1 MGCETM
7 KKSLELEKQRYR
19 GLLEQR
25 VVDTGEAKLA
35 ADSARAANA
44 ILQKAIK
51 EYDVWT
57 PIFSLI
63 VAHAKRLLAIR
74 AFVCVNMEPRFRK
87 VIFGHVHP
95 TVPVSLLCFPPAACE
110 A

>member
-1 MGCETM
+1 M

-35 ADSARAANA
+35 ADSSRAANA

-51 EYDVWT
+51 EYDV
-57 PIFSLI
+57 
-63 VAHAKRLLAIR
+63 R
-74 AFVCVNMEPRFRK
+74 
-87 VIFGHVHP
+87 
-95 TVPVSLLCFPPAACE
+95 
-110 A
+110 